1 MSSDMFL
8 QMPENEKT
16 PTINITSIGSE
27 TDTEKSNPKIA
38 PIGRRR
44 TIANALKQGEIGN
57 YDGEQDSVNHLGRIY
72 AKVLNFNVVTRNFI
86 YILPL
91 SIILAIPLIIFATI
105 AKGTRAGGVRLLGL
119 FVWLQVMWWCL
130 WATKLIAQLLPYL
143 FQFLCG
149 FVSSGT
155 RKYRLVI
162 RALEIP
168 ISLLLWTITCWA
180 TVPLITIFD
189 DDKKFH
195 WVTVFQRALLASIAV
210 AALFLGE
217 KLVIQLIGINY
228 HRRQFNARVNESKH
242 KVRMLDSLYAAST
255 ALFPAYCPEFRNEDY
270 IILTGVDSRK
280 NKDVNAQLV
289 GKLAWVGEN
298 MHSVVGNVAGEFTGS
313 QGFNPTAAHNVV
325 IEALEMKTS
334 SEALGRRL
342 WLSLVEEG
350 KDALYRNDIQDILG
364 SHRKEEAEDIFNTL
378 DTDQN
383 GDISLEEMIMMVT
396 DIATERKAIARS
408 MHDVGQAVKVLDRF
422 LSVMVLLALGIIYGK
437 VNQHFWTYYI
447 LITYSCFLQ

>member
-1 MSSDMFL
+1 MPSDMFL
-8 QMPENEKT
+8 QMPENEKG
-16 PTINITSIGSE
+16 PTINITSMGSE
-27 TDTEKSNPKIA
+27 TDTDKPTPKIS

-44 TIANALKQGEIGN
+44 TLATASQPGGIGN
-57 YDGEQDSVNHLGRIY
+57 YDGEQDSVNHLGKIY

-91 SIILAIPLIIFATI
+91 SIALAIPIIIFATV
-105 AKGTRAGGVRLLGL
+105 AKDTRAGGVRLLGL
-119 FVWLQVMWWCL
+119 FVWLEVMWWCL
-130 WATKLIAQLLPYL
+130 WATKLLAQLLPYL

-168 ISLLLWTITCWA
+168 ISLLLWAITCWA
-180 TVPLITIFD
+180 TVPVITIFD
-189 DDKKFH
+189 DDKQFH

-217 KLVIQLIGINY
+217 KLIIQLIGINY
-228 HRRQFNARVNESKH
+228 HRRQFNARVNDSKH

-255 ALFPAYCPEFRNEDY
+255 ALFPAYCPEFKHEDY

-280 NKDVNAQLV
+280 SKDGNAQFV
-289 GKLAWVGEN
+289 GRLAKVGEN
-298 MHSVVGNVAGEFTGS
+298 MHSVVGNVAGEFTGT
-313 QGFNPTAAHNVV
+313 QNFNPNAAHNVV

-364 SHRKEEAEDIFNTL
+364 AHRKEEAEDIFNTL

-383 GDISLEEMIMMVT
+383 GDISLDEMIMMVT

-422 LSVMVLLALGIIYGK
+422 LSAMVLLALGIIYGK
-437 VNQHFWTYYI
+437 I
-447 LITYSCFLQ
+447 S